1 MTEHVA
7 ETRPPVS
14 GALPIGSL
22 VASRYRVLDVLGE
35 GASGIVYVAECVAE
49 PKSEAERDSGVP
61 AARASDPGVRTGE
74 RVALKVIH
82 RHLVRD
88 RQISKRFQREARI
101 LRRLRCQNLVSL
113 LDFGE
118 EDGGVLYMAI
128 ELVEG
133 EPLDRLARR
142 GPMQVARAVDLMCQV
157 CAALEAAHAEGV
169 VHRDLKP
176 GNVIVE
182 TLADGRQRAR
192 VLDFGMAK
200 ALSRELSQSL
210 TALTEQNMVFGTPEY
225 MAPEQA
231 RGDDVDARGDVY
243 AVGVMLYELITGSVP
258 FQASTPIGT
267 MTAHLVQDPEPP
279 SSKTGEGV
287 VPPAVE
293 AVVLHALAKR
303 REDRYP
309 SAAALATALQKAL
322 ERPADVASTAPPP
335 PEIDDLAT
343 RDTEYALDVAGMP
356 LAQSETSA
364 APAASRAW
372 LVVAVLAA
380 VAGILLG
387 VLFSLTRP

>member
-1 MTEHVA
+1 MTDATTEP
-7 ETRPPVS
+7 RPQVR
-14 GALPIGSL
+14 GALPLGTL
-22 VASRYRVLDVLGE
+22 VARRYRIEDVLGD
-35 GASGIVYVAECVAE
+35 GASGIVYVAECIAE
-49 PKSEAERDSGVP
+49 PGGDEGERGSNPPEG
-61 AARASDPGVRTGE
+61 RASDPGVRVGR

-101 LRRLRCQNLVSL
+101 LRKLRCPHLVAL

-118 EDGGVLYMAI
+118 DEGGVLFMAI

-133 EPLDRLARR
+133 EPLDCIAKQ
-142 GPMQVARAVDLMCQV
+142 GPVPVERAVAIVLQV
-157 CAALEAAHAEGV
+157 CAALEVAHQAGV

-182 TLADGRQRAR
+182 RTPEGDRAR

-231 RGDDVDARGDVY
+231 RGDEVDARCDVY
-243 AVGVMLYELITGSVP
+243 ACGIMLYELITGSVP

-267 MTAHLVQDPEPP
+267 MTAHLVQEPAPP
-279 SSKTGEGV
+279 SSQTGAGTI
-287 VPPAVE
+287 PPAVE

-309 SAAALATALQKAL
+309 SAAALAEALKNAM
-322 ERPADVASTAPPP
+322 ERPADVASIAPPA
-335 PEIDDLAT
+335 PELDDLGT
-343 RDTEYALDVAGMP
+343 RDTEYALDYQPPPVP
-356 LAQSETSA
+356 D
-364 APAASRAW
+364 APPSRAGSRGW
-372 LVVAVLAA
+372 LVVAILAA
-380 VAGILLG
+380 LVGIVLG
-387 VLFSLTRP
+387 VVFSLTRS

>member
-1 MTEHVA
+1 MTEHA

-14 GALPIGSL
+14 GALPLGS
-22 VASRYRVLDVLGE
+22 VVSDRYEIIDVLGE
-35 GASGIVYVAECVAE
+35 GASGVVYIARCVA
-49 PKSEAERDSGVP
+49 P
-61 AARASDPGVRTGE
+61 APSSADRPSSPVKPGE

-82 RHLVRD
+82 RHLMRD

-101 LRRLRCQNLVSL
+101 LRQLRCENLVSL
-113 LDFGE
+113 LDCGE
-118 EDGGVLYMAI
+118 DPDGVLYMAI

-133 EPLDRLARR
+133 EPLDQLARR
-142 GPMQVARAVDLMCQV
+142 GPMPAARAVALLCQV
-157 CAALEAAHAEGV
+157 CAGLEVAHAAGV

-182 TLADGRQRAR
+182 RTPDGRERAR

-231 RGDDVDARGDVY
+231 RGDDVDVRCDVY
-243 AVGVMLYELITGSVP
+243 AAGIILYELITGSVP
-258 FQASTPIGT
+258 FQASSPIGT

-279 SSKTGEGV
+279 SSKTSAGS

-293 AVVLHALAKR
+293 AVILHALAKR

-309 SAAALATALQKAL
+309 SAAALASALAQAL
-322 ERPADVASTAPPP
+322 RRPADVASTAPPP
-335 PEIDDLAT
+335 PDLDDLAT
-343 RDTEYALDVAGMP
+343 RDTEYALDVQAP
-356 LAQSETSA
+356 APIA
-364 APAASRAW
+364 APQPSDPAGGRTW
-372 LVVAVLAA
+372 VVVAIVAA
-380 VAGILLG
+380 ALGILLG
-387 VLFSLTRP
+387 IIFSLSRS

>member
-1 MTEHVA
+1 MTDEA
-7 ETRPPVS
+7 RLARRRLS
-14 GALPIGSL
+14 GALPVGSV
-22 VASRYRVLDVLGE
+22 VAGRYRLDDVLGE
-35 GASGIVYVAECVAE
+35 GASGIVYVAECVGAE
-49 PKSEAERDSGVP
+49 PPGKEADRT
-61 AARASDPGVRTGE
+61 SDPAVAPGQ

-101 LRRLRCQNLVSL
+101 LKKLECEHLVGL

-118 EDGGVLYMAI
+118 DADGVLYMAI
-128 ELVEG
+128 ELCEG
-133 EPLDRLARR
+133 EPLDRIAKQGPLA
-142 GPMQVARAVDLMCQV
+142 VARAVEIVRQV
-157 CAALEAAHAEGV
+157 CGGLEVAHQAGV

-182 TLADGRQRAR
+182 RMPDGRDRAR

-231 RGDDVDARGDVY
+231 RGDEVDARCDVY
-243 AVGVMLYELITGSVP
+243 ACGVMLYELITGSVP

-267 MTAHLVQDPEPP
+267 MTAHLVQEPPPP
-279 SSKTGEGV
+279 SSKTGDGSI
-287 VPPAVE
+287 PPALE

-309 SAAALATALQKAL
+309 SAAALADALGRAL

-335 PEIDDLAT
+335 PEVDDLGT
-343 RDTEYALDVAGMP
+343 RDTEYALDVQLPKTRPAPPSGE
-356 LAQSETSA
+356 QTTSN
-364 APAASRAW
+364 RGW
-372 LVVAVLAA
+372 LLVAVVAALI
-380 VAGILLG
+380 GIALG
-387 VLFSLTRP
+387 VVFSLTRL

>member
-1 MTEHVA
+1 MTEHA
-7 ETRPPVS
+7 ETRPPAS
-14 GALPIGSL
+14 GALPVGSI
-22 VASRYRVLDVLGE
+22 VSERYEIVDVLGE
-35 GASGIVYVAECVAE
+35 GASGIVYVARCLEP
-49 PKSEAERDSGVP
+49 PKSAGGDDVP
-61 AARASDPGVRTGE
+61 IGSVKPGD

-82 RHLVRD
+82 RHLMRD

-101 LRRLRCQNLVSL
+101 LRELRCENLVSL
-113 LDFGE
+113 LDYGE
-118 EDGGVLYMAI
+118 DPDGVLYMAI

-133 EPLDRLARR
+133 DPLDRLARQ
-142 GPMQVARAVDLMCQV
+142 GPMPVARAVELVRQV
-157 CAALEAAHAEGV
+157 CAGLEVAHAAGV

-182 TLADGRQRAR
+182 RTPDGRERAR

-231 RGDDVDARGDVY
+231 RGDEVDERCDVY
-243 AVGVMLYELITGSVP
+243 AAGVILYELITGAVP
-258 FQASTPIGT
+258 FQASSPIGT

-279 SSKTGEGV
+279 SRKTGDGS

-309 SAAALATALQKAL
+309 SAAALSSSLAQALR
-322 ERPADVASTAPPP
+322 RPGDVASTAPPP
-335 PEIDDLAT
+335 LDLDDLAT
-343 RDTEYALDVAGMP
+343 RDTEYALDVRGSAPEAAGRP
-356 LAQSETSA
+356 LEGTSGRTWIFVA
-364 APAASRAW
+364 IVA
-372 LVVAVLAA
+372 AVL
-380 VAGILLG
+380 GILLG
-387 VLFSLTRP
+387 IVFSLSRS